1 MCMGVVTLIVIIV
14 VVLAIVGLG
23 WDVFVSGVYKGA
35 EKIMGNMNNSVLLKN
50 LTKKAQQLING
61 LTTNRTYEQI
71 PARHIGDDNKKF
83 QKI

>member
-23 WDVFVSGVYKGA
+23 WNVFVSGVYKGA

-71 PARHIGDDNKKF
+71 PARHELLSNSNV
-83 QKI
+83 

>member
-1 MCMGVVTLIVIIV
+1 MGVVTLIVIIV

-23 WDVFVSGVYKGA
+23 WNVFVSGVYKGA

-71 PARHIGDDNKKF
+71 PSRHELLSNSNV
-83 QKI
+83 

>member
-1 MCMGVVTLIVIIV
+1 MGLVALIVIIV

-23 WDVFVSGVYKGA
+23 WNVFVSGVYKGA

-50 LTKKAQQLING
+50 LTKKAEQLING

-71 PARHIGDDNKKF
+71 PDSHELLTSSNV
-83 QKI
+83 